1 MNSIKSVAAAATIVA
16 RRGCTQEQLIASI
29 HAFRTAGHALP
40 TRSASKIKIRKRA
53 KAKPVVAETPA
64 MVSFAETLADV
75 PVFENT
81 EVTSFGT
88 SLSAALAAS
97 VPEIDAIIAAGAKVI
112 EAVDAMADRSGSMVG
127 HGLEAAIEEIK
138 FIADEF
144 EIQKAAERATFRED
158 GILCLLD
165 GKVVK
170 DLGRHAR
177 KHFGIN
183 AVQYRERFGFS
194 VTYPMTLEG
203 VAKFLGE

>member
-1 MNSIKSVAAAATIVA
+1 MNSITTVAAAATIVA

-40 TRSASKIKIRKRA
+40 TRSASKIKIRKRV
-53 KAKPVVAETPA
+53 KTKPVVEMAVIAEYIELSPA
-64 MVSFAETLADV
+64 AAELASDYV
-75 PVFENT
+75 ET
-81 EVTSFGT
+81 
-88 SLSAALAAS
+88 
-97 VPEIDAIIAAGAKVI
+97 VI
-112 EAVDAMADRSGSMVG
+112 ETNDEIADRSGSMVG
-127 HGLEAAIEEIK
+127 HGLDAVIEEIQ
-138 FIADEF
+138 FIADEV

-158 GILCLLD
+158 GIICLLD

-183 AVQYRERFGFS
+183 AVQYREQFGFS
-194 VTYPMTLEG
+194 ATYPMTLDA